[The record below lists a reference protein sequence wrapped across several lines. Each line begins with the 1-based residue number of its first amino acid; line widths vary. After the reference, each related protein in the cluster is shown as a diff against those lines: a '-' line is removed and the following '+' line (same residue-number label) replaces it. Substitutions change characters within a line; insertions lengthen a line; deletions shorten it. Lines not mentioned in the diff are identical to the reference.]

1 MRKIKAIIKR
11 PDEEYGHMT
20 YISDSLENL
29 QRIVGGYLEM
39 LAIDEENVL
48 IVNEEGKLMNLEK
61 NFKIPGDVIVGEV
74 IITGYKDG
82 ELTDV
87 TVDMKTWKEWLKR
100 WGN

>member
-11 PDEEYGHMT
+11 PDEEAGHMT
-20 YISDSLENL
+20 WISDSLENL

-61 NFKIPGDVIVGEV
+61 NFKIPGDMIVGEV

-87 TVDMKTWKEWLKR
+87 TVNMKTWKEWLKR

>member
-11 PDEEYGHMT
+11 PDEEFGHMT

-61 NFKIPGDVIVGEV
+61 NFKIPGDMIVGEV

>member
-61 NFKIPGDVIVGEV
+61 NFKIPGDMIVGEV

-87 TVDMKTWKEWLKR
+87 TVDIKTWKEWLKR

>member
-29 QRIVGGYLEM
+29 QRIVGGYIEM

-87 TVDMKTWKEWLKR
+87 TVNMPKWKEWLKR